1 MKKILLFLS
10 SGLLATTTA
19 SYLIKENIVTKQNN
33 IVINIPPTEKY
44 NDNLAS
50 ESGEIKW
57 LISTKWMDLTAYT
70 GIKSL
75 AVFKYLY
82 KAIELPNL
90 TVGIGMFTHA
100 KGEHSLQ
107 YMTNNWQENWLS
119 NYFNIVEERET
130 IGSAEL
136 YAWIGAKVE
145 TMTNKKLRHLML
157 RIHFYGSGNYAATG
171 SRPWGRIFSGDIFNI
186 IWR

>member
-19 SYLIKENIVTKQNN
+19 SYLIKENIVTRQNN

-70 GIKSL
+70 GIKS
-75 AVFKYLY
+75 
-82 KAIELPNL
+82 

-107 YMTNNWQENWLS
+107 YMDQ
-119 NYFNIVEERET
+119 
-130 IGSAEL
+130 
-136 YAWIGAKVE
+136 
-145 TMTNKKLRHLML
+145 
-157 RIHFYGSGNYAATG
+157 
-171 SRPWGRIFSGDIFNI
+171 
-186 IWR
+186 